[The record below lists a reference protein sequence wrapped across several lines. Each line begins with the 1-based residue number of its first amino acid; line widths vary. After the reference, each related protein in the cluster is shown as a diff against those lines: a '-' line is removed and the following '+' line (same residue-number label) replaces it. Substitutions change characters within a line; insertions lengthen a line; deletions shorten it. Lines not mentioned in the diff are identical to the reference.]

1 VGDFGRLRF
10 EARLVCNLGLVH
22 RQSDRLSA
30 AIGNGLFLKR
40 SGGEIEAL
48 AWIIAIDRFDP
59 LDPAAFLRLAGD
71 PMAAAYI
78 RAKPRA
84 RYGVAFE
91 LAGVRRVV
99 VAPERTPRKLRIGW
113 VNDFGPG
120 DWQTVG

>member
-10 EARLVCNLGLVH
+10 EARLACNLGLVH

-78 RAKPRA
+78 RSKPRA
-84 RYGVAFE
+84 RMASRSSS
-91 LAGVRRVV
+91 LACGGSSWRPS
-99 VAPERTPRKLRIGW
+99 APRASCAS
-113 VNDFGPG
+113 
-120 DWQTVG
+120 VG